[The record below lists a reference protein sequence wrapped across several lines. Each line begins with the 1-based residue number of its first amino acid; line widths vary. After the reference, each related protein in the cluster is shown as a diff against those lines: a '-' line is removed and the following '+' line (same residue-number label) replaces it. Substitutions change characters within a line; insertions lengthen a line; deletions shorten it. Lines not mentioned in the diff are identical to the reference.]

1 MAALRPSLT
10 PFVPAQQDAPR
21 TADEAL
27 LEVVRAMARYH
38 AWADHEDRQ
47 IASQFRPD
55 QPPPPRRDLR

>member
-1 MAALRPSLT
+1 MAAPRASLT

-38 AWADHEDRQ
+38 AWADHEDRN
-47 IASQFRPD
+47 ARPD